1 MTKTVNVAMIGYK
14 FMGRAHSN
22 AYRQIRY
29 MMPADVMPV
38 MKLLVGRTEGSLKQA
53 AYDLGWQEICTDWRE
68 AIKRPDIDVVD
79 ICTQNYAHKE
89 IAIEAAKAG
98 KAVICEKP
106 LAMNFSDAKE
116 ILKAAEDAKVKNM
129 VCFSYRGVP
138 AVALAKRM
146 IDKGLIGKIFHWRSA
161 YLQDWI
167 IDPEFPLAWR
177 LNKAEAGSGSH
188 GDLNAHT
195 IDLANWM
202 IGDIDE
208 VSSSMK
214 TFVTERPV
222 QSETTGGLSAAGVST
237 GEKGIVDVDDAIISL
252 AHFKNGAIGTFE
264 ATRFAA
270 GRKNGWYFEINGDK
284 GSLRFDFE
292 RMNELQYFNR
302 EDPDFAQGFR
312 NILVTEGV
320 HPYIEKGAWWPA
332 GHIVGYEHSFTHMIH
347 DFMQSIANNTGA
359 NPSFRDGAKVNA
371 VLEAMEQSSIERS
384 WKSVDSI

>member
-1 MTKTVNVAMIGYK
+1 MKKSVNVAMIGYK

-29 MMPADVMPV
+29 MIPAGVTPV
-38 MKLLVGRTEGSLKQA
+38 MKLLVGRSEGPLKQA
-53 AYDLGWQEICTDWRE
+53 AYDLGWEETCTDWRE
-68 AIKRPDIDVVD
+68 ALKRDDIDIID

-89 IAIEAAKAG
+89 IAIAAVKAG

-106 LAMNFSDAKE
+106 LAMNLADAKE
-116 ILKAAEDAKVKNM
+116 ITAAAEEAKVKNM

-138 AVALAKRM
+138 AVALAKQM
-146 IDKGLIGKIFHWRSA
+146 IDKGLIGKVFHWRSA

-167 IDPEFPLAWR
+167 IDPDFPLAWR
-177 LNKAEAGSGSH
+177 LNKDEAGSGSH

-202 IGDIDE
+202 VGDIDE
-208 VSSSMK
+208 VSASLR
-214 TFVTERPV
+214 TFVKDRPI
-222 QSETTGGLSAAGVST
+222 QSETTGGLSAAGVNS
-237 GEKGIVDVDDAIISL
+237 GERGPVTVDDAVISL
-252 AHFKNGAIGTFE
+252 AHFKNGALGTFE

-284 GSLRFDFE
+284 GSVRFDFE

-312 NILVTEGV
+312 TILVTEGV
-320 HPYIEKGAWWPA
+320 HPYIESGAWWPP
-332 GHIVGYEHSFTHMIH
+332 GHIIGYEHSFTHMIH
-347 DFMQSIANNTGA
+347 GFLQSIADGKA
-359 NPSFRDGAKVNA
+359 AVPSFKDGAKVNA
-371 VLEAMEQSSIERS
+371 VLEAMELSAEERS
-384 WKSVDSI
+384 WKKVEEI